1 MEAIKIRPIQ
11 HKDNAAVA
19 SIVREVLM
27 EMGAPKVGTA
37 YEDVTLDTRYEVYQD
52 QDSGYFVLEENDKII
67 GGGGIAKLQGG
78 DTGVCELKKMYFLPE
93 ARGRGLGLEMISKCL
108 EFAKQIGYTS
118 CYLETMPYMEA
129 ARGLY
134 AKVGFKPLEG
144 PMGDT
149 GHHSCQTW
157 MIKEL

>member
-11 HKDNAAVA
+11 QKDNAAIA
-19 SIVREVLM
+19 SIVRKVLM

-37 YEDVTLDTRYEVYQD
+37 YEDVTLDRMHEVYQEGN
-52 QDSGYFVLEENDKII
+52 SGYFVLEENDKII

-78 DTGVCELKKMYFLPE
+78 DDHICELQKMYFLPE
-93 ARGRGLGLEMISKCL
+93 ARGRGLGLEMINTCL
-108 EFAKQIGYTS
+108 EFAKQVGYTS

-134 AKVGFKPLEG
+134 TKVGFIALEG
-144 PMGDT
+144 PLGNT